1 MSEQCMVL
9 ETSEKNSRQIQAE
22 LTKKRLLTVAMR
34 LMKEKGFDN
43 VKISD
48 ICEEANVSTGA
59 FYHHIRN
66 KAGIVIEGYAEC
78 DIYFSEIISPS
89 LVGNTSIEVV
99 LKYIDYQMEY
109 AEDFGADL
117 CTQIYK
123 AQITEGTEFFLSLE
137 RSLPNGL
144 IELIERLQEH
154 NVIKKDKQ
162 ASIIANELLVI
173 SRGIIY
179 NWCQQHGSY
188 NLRKFAHEIVSNY
201 IQHYLV

>member
-1 MSEQCMVL
+1 MTEQAINLELNEKMSRK
-9 ETSEKNSRQIQAE
+9 TQAE

-34 LMKEKGFDN
+34 LMKEKGFDQ

-78 DIYFSEIISPS
+78 DTYFSEIVSPS
-89 LVGNTSIEVV
+89 LVGKNTIDVV

-144 IELIERLQEH
+144 IELLERLQKC
-154 NVIKKDKQ
+154 NVIKADKQ
-162 ASIIANELLVI
+162 ATVIANELLVI

>member
-162 ASIIANELLVI
+162 AIIIANELLVI